1 MSLISSLG
9 LGHPGCHGGG
19 HLALV
24 ADRATDPCQCAHEVV
39 PAALSPQKSLLPTEA
54 PGMIQPHAGVCRDA
68 PHPRPEVLRQRL
80 DLSLSLGLTEAAPR
94 PLLGT

>member
-9 LGHPGCHGGG
+9 LGHLGCQGDG

-24 ADRATDPCQCAHEVV
+24 AGRVTDPCQFAHEVV
-39 PAALSPQKSLLPTEA
+39 PAALSPQKPLLPTEP
-54 PGMIQPHAGVCRDA
+54 PGMTQSHAGVGRDA
-68 PHPRPEVLRQRL
+68 PYPQPEALRQRL